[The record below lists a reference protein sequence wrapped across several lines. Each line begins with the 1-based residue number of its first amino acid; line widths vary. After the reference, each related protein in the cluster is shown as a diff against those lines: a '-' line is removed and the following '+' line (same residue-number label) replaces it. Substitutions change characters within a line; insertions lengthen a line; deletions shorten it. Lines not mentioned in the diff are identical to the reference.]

1 MYSLYLA
8 LKDRKEPAT
17 GDKMAIA
24 SGTKELDAETASVY
38 LGQVEA
44 GSENLLS
51 MFMKQSRENAVGQIC
66 SLITVL
72 V

>member
-1 MYSLYLA
+1 MYSLYLI
-8 LKDRKEPAT
+8 LKDRKEHAT
-17 GDKMAIA
+17 GEELPIA

-38 LGQVEA
+38 LRQT

-51 MFMKQSRENAVGQIC
+51 MFTKQSRENAVSQIC
-66 SLITVL
+66 SLVAVL